1 MIDAKVYAVR
11 ANYDAYYNW
20 WFLENLLIGAN
31 GEPVWKRRRP
41 QLGMGVPPRAEVERD
56 ETEAK
61 QLARKLTREL
71 GHNFDIAALGENGQ
85 SSTMLKLSKAYLAS
99 RRREDEEA
107 MMFVEGKRRHAGTV
121 APPRTAITAGSEED
135 ADDIH
140 RALQELPYLRTIVVG
155 RGVTRSLAHSTDGL
169 NWRRL
174 TNGYISRQGA
184 TWGHRARIADAFGLH
199 PSQHW
204 GRTKAAIRKM
214 LLPRAIDMLQLQPMK
229 EMLAEALAAG
239 RHAVV
244 LDRFVFWYEPEGGI
258 GWTVKEIGAYD
269 AAHADAVEWAAGTI
283 ISRNFGRIV
292 VLPFI
297 KDDGTHVAGHTRNA
311 PGDGPAKPRKPDE
324 AKEIAFTRLQGD
336 AMVGLLG
343 ELPYGP

>member
-1 MIDAKVYAVR
+1 MKDETLYAVR
-11 ANYDAYYNW
+11 AFYDAYYNW
-20 WFLENLLIGAN
+20 WFLENLVVGAN

-41 QLGMGVPPRAEVERD
+41 NLASGTPPHSEVERD
-56 ETEAK
+56 ESAAK
-61 QLARKLTREL
+61 QLARQLTREL
-71 GHNFDIAALGENGQ
+71 DHDFDIAVLGEHHQ
-85 SSTMLKLSKAYLAS
+85 SSAILKLSKAYLAS

-107 MMFVEGKRRHAGTV
+107 IMFVEGKKRHAGGI
-121 APPRTAITAGSEED
+121 AQARNAITADSEQD

-140 RALQELPYLRTIVVG
+140 NALLELPYLRTIVVD
-155 RGVTRSLAHSTDGL
+155 RGFTRSLAHSRDGL

-174 TNGYISRQGA
+174 TSGYISRQGA
-184 TWGHRARIADAFGLH
+184 TWGHRARIAEAFGLH
-199 PSQHW
+199 PAQHW
-204 GRTKAAIRKM
+204 GKTKAEIRRM

-239 RHAVV
+239 HHAVV

-258 GWTVKEIGAYD
+258 GWMVKEIGAHD
-269 AAHADAVEWAAGTI
+269 KANSDAVEWAAGTI
-283 ISRNFGRIV
+283 ISKNFGRIV

-297 KDDGTHVAGHTRNA
+297 KDDGTRVSGHTRNA
-311 PGDGPAKPRKPDE
+311 AGDGPAKPRKPSE

-336 AMVGLLG
+336 AMLGLLG

>member
-1 MIDAKVYAVR
+1 MTDATIYAVR
-11 ANYDAYYNW
+11 ANYDAYYRW
-20 WFLENLLIGAN
+20 WFLENLMIGAN

-41 QLGMGVPPRAEVERD
+41 QTEIGVPPRAEVERD
-56 ETEAK
+56 EAEAK
-61 QLARKLTREL
+61 QLARKLTRDL
-71 GHNFDIAALGENGQ
+71 GHDLDIAVLGENGQ

-107 MMFVEGKRRHAGTV
+107 MMFLEAKRRHAGTV
-121 APPRTAITAGSEED
+121 APPRTAITAGSGED

-155 RGVTRSLAHSTDGL
+155 RGVTRSLAHSTDGS

-199 PSQHW
+199 PAEHW
-204 GRTKAAIRKM
+204 GRTKAAIRKI
-214 LLPRAIDMLQLQPMK
+214 LLPGAIDMLQLQPMK
-229 EMLAEALAAG
+229 EMLAAALAAG

-258 GWTVKEIGAYD
+258 GWTVKEIGAHD
-269 AAHADAVEWAAGTI
+269 SAHADAVEWAAGTI
-283 ISRNFGRIV
+283 ISKNFGRIV

-311 PGDGPAKPRKPDE
+311 AGDGPARPRKPGE

-336 AMVGLLG
+336 AMLGLLG
-343 ELPYGP
+343 ELHYGP